1 VGTTNLRD
9 DLLTMITVDVT
20 FLYIIVVFLLCAW
33 ILNRYLFAPLLAI
46 LDGRRDRS
54 SAAARGH
61 AESVAALSR
70 AVAQAEEKL
79 ALARR
84 EALKVREGLRGEGT
98 AELSRRLDEARAAS
112 EAAVKKALQQIE
124 ADAAASAQK
133 LPADTRTL
141 ARVLAEKILGRKLA
155 A

>member
-1 VGTTNLRD
+1 
-9 DLLTMITVDVT
+9 MITVDVT
-20 FLYIIVVFLLCAW
+20 FLYIVVVFLLCAW
-33 ILNRYLFAPLLAI
+33 VLNRFLFAPLLSI
-46 LDGRRDRS
+46 LDGRRDRA

-61 AESVAALSR
+61 AESVEALAR

-84 EALKVREGLRGEGT
+84 DALKVRESLRGEGS
-98 AELSRRLDEARAAS
+98 AELTRKLDEARAAS
-112 EAAVKKALQQIE
+112 EATVREALHQIE

-133 LPADTRTL
+133 LPSEARTL
-141 ARVLAEKILGRKLA
+141 ARTLAEKILGRKLA